1 MQTAGLGPRAGIG
14 PVWAG
19 DAGRDGNTWA
29 SRGRELCCVMSFI
42 VGPGKSSF
50 LELKMARSKD
60 CVIDACKPLSYCL
73 TELGNAVDCC

>member
-1 MQTAGLGPRAGIG
+1 MLGGTETRGL
-14 PVWAG
+14 
-19 DAGRDGNTWA
+19 
-29 SRGRELCCVMSFI
+29 REAVSCAVMSFI